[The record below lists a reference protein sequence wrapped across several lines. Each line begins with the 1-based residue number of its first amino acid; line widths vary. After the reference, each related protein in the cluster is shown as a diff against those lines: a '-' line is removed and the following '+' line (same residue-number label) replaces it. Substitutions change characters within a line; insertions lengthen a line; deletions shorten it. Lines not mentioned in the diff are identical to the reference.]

1 MQSALCV
8 PLTPPYI
15 IINQRLEFPMDLRY
29 KPRLVKALLRLSR
42 ASGLYPKCLALKSI
56 EMEAHPVDHGS
67 YGDVYKGVLHSQ
79 KIAVKALRVYQT
91 SDLVKLLKVGVEFG
105 LFVDLI

>member
-1 MQSALCV
+1 
-8 PLTPPYI
+8 
-15 IINQRLEFPMDLRY
+15 MDLRY

-56 EMEAHPVDHGS
+56 EIEENPVDRGS
-67 YGDVYKGVLHSQ
+67 YGDVYKGVLHGQ

-91 SDLVKLLKVGVEFG
+91 SDLVKLLKVGFEFG
-105 LFVDLI
+105 PVIDLI